1 MRLFGLD
8 LAGRRV
14 LVVGGGA
21 VGTRRALALAAD
33 GAHVTVVAPQLD
45 PALASAPGVEAVAR
59 AVREADLE
67 GVWLVVAATDSPE
80 INTRVSGWA
89 QARRLWCVQAA
100 DAGQGSARMV
110 AQARHE
116 DVVFGVVSA
125 GEPDPQR
132 SLALRDAFAALVAE
146 GAVVPTPHRGAPDR
160 AVSERT
166 APDRTAPEKTVAAG
180 RVILV
185 GAGPG
190 AADLIT
196 VRGRRA
202 LAGADVVVHDR
213 LGTAEL
219 LAALPGTVERIDVG
233 KRPDHHPVPQ
243 EQINALLVEHALAG
257 RAVVRLK
264 GGDPFVLGRGGEEV
278 QACVRAG
285 VPVEVVPGLSS
296 AIAGPALAGIP
307 VTDRAVTAGVLIAA
321 GHEGLDAAA
330 LAALREGVTVVLLM
344 GVGSLGET
352 VAAAVAEGIDPHL
365 PVAVVESASL
375 PQQRVTRAPLDG
387 IVARCAQVGVTNPA
401 VIVMGPVAGEDFLV
415 DRTS

>member
-1 MRLFGLD
+1 MRLLGLD

-14 LVVGGGA
+14 LVAGGGA

-33 GAHVTVVAPQLD
+33 GAHVTVVAPEPD
-45 PALASAPGVEAVAR
+45 PALASAPGVEVV
-59 AVREADLE
+59 VRGVSEGDLD
-67 GVWLVVAATDSPE
+67 GAWLVVAATGSRE
-80 INTRVSGWA
+80 VNTCVARWA
-89 QARRLWCVQAA
+89 EERRIWCVQAA

-125 GEPDPQR
+125 GEADPRR

-146 GAVVPTPHRGAPDR
+146 GAAVPTPHRAP
-160 AVSERT
+160 AT
-166 APDRTAPEKTVAAG
+166 G
-180 RVILV
+180 RVVLV

-213 LGTAEL
+213 LGTEEL
-219 LAALPGTVERIDVG
+219 LAALPDAVERIDVG

-257 RAVVRLK
+257 RVVVRLK

-278 QACVRAG
+278 EACVRAG
-285 VPVEVVPGLSS
+285 VAVEVVPGLSS

-307 VTDRAVTAGVLIAA
+307 VTDRAVTAGVLVAA
-321 GHEGLDAAA
+321 GHGGLDAVA

-344 GVGSLGET
+344 GVGALGET
-352 VAAAVAEGIDPHL
+352 VAAAVAAGIDPRV

-375 PQQRVTRAPLDG
+375 PQQRVTRAPLEG
-387 IVARCAQVGVTNPA
+387 IVGRCAEVGVTNPA
-401 VIVMGPVAGEDFLV
+401 VIIMGDVAREDFLV